1 MKQMSR
7 DELLQIPR
15 PDCDPLILVDFC
27 IDMLDEDKNHH
38 ITREI
43 SKGLTYEDL
52 IGTLLSVRD
61 VLGSDPQ

>member
-15 PDCDPLILVDFC
+15 PDVHPMV
-27 IDMLDEDKNHH
+27 MVEYALDRLHDENRYHVS
-38 ITREI
+38 REI
-43 SKGLTYEDL
+43 ARGLTYEDV

-61 VLGSDPQ
+61 ALGSDPQ